1 MIIVSCQRKTKGDM
15 TMNGKVISVFA
26 GLGKTTVGNKYS
38 NVCDLQSSPYRCD
51 YSMIDKNDYEK
62 KKYDSSRTPNPE
74 WPNNY
79 LNAILEA
86 RKKYAIVLVPSSLD
100 VRELL
105 INNNIDFLFI
115 LPSNDYDNRK
125 KLLERYKQRGNSNE
139 LIKDVQN
146 EKKAKI
152 NKYSNFARKNY
163 FYADLPQGYQITQ
176 YKYPIVGE
184 GEVLIDLPDGSVKS
198 IGIERMHIEQDAGK
212 SIHDIDPK
220 KSFIDLN
227 RAGVGLMEIVTK
239 PDFRTP
245 EEAGAFLKKLRS
257 ILRYLG
263 TCDGNMDEGSMRC
276 DVNVSV
282 RPLGTDELRTRC
294 EMKNVN
300 SIKFV
305 MQAIENEAR
314 RHVEV
319 YESGG
324 EIVQETRQFDP
335 ATGHTKVMRKKEF
348 AHDYRYFPEPDL
360 APLIL
365 TDDYIQK
372 LKDEIP
378 ELPDEK
384 KERFVNKLG
393 LTPYDAIVICEN
405 KETADF
411 FEKAADGHDAKK
423 VANWLMGDF
432 FAMLNE
438 KKLELK
444 DSPVSAENLGRLVE
458 LVSKE
463 VINGKTAK
471 DVFEIMAE
479 TGENPEKIVE
489 EKGLRQVTDTSAI
502 EALVDEVLAN
512 AADNVAAYKN
522 GKQGLFGWFVG
533 QVMKVSRGKAN
544 PVLVNEL
551 LKKKLQ

>member
-1 MIIVSCQRKTKGDM
+1 MADFVIETPKGKWEIVCGLEIHCQIISKSKIYSGASTEFGAEVNEHVSFVDAGMPGMLPTLNKYCVHQAVKT
-15 TMNGKVISVFA
+15 
-26 GLGKTTVGNKYS
+26 GLG
-38 NVCDLQSSPYRCD
+38 LR
-51 YSMIDKNDYEK
+51 
-62 KKYDSSRTPNPE
+62 
-74 WPNNY
+74 
-79 LNAILEA
+79 
-86 RKKYAIVLVPSSLD
+86 
-100 VRELL
+100 
-105 INNNIDFLFI
+105 
-115 LPSNDYDNRK
+115 
-125 KLLERYKQRGNSNE
+125 
-139 LIKDVQN
+139 
-146 EKKAKI
+146 AKI

-176 YKYPIVGE
+176 FKYPIVGE
-184 GEVLIDLPDGSVKS
+184 GRVDIDLPDGSVKV

-220 KSFIDLN
+220 KTFIDLN
-227 RAGVGLMEIVTK
+227 RACVGLMEIVTK
-239 PDFRTP
+239 PDFSAP
-245 EEAGAFLKKLRS
+245 AEAGAFLKKLRS
-257 ILRYLG
+257 ILRYIG
-263 TCDGNMDEGSMRC
+263 MCDGNMDEGSMRC

-282 RPLGTDELRTRC
+282 RPQGTDELRTRC
-294 EMKNVN
+294 ETKNVN

-314 RHVEV
+314 RQIDV
-319 YESGG
+319 YENGG
-324 EIVQETRQFDP
+324 EVIQETRHFDP
-335 ATGHTKVMRKKEF
+335 VSGQTKVMRKKEF

-360 APLIL
+360 APLVL
-365 TDDYIQK
+365 DDEYIEK
-372 LKDEIP
+372 VKRELP

-384 KERFVNKLG
+384 KERFVSKLG

-411 FEKAADGHDAKK
+411 FEKAAAGHDAKK

-458 LVSKE
+458 LVSQN

-471 DVFEIMAE
+471 DVFAIMAE

-489 EKGLRQVTDTSAI
+489 EKGLKQVTDTSAI
-502 EALVDEVLAN
+502 EAVIDEVLAANPDN
-512 AADNVAAYKN
+512 AAAYRN

-533 QVMKVSRGKAN
+533 QVMKASKGKAN
-544 PVLVNEL
+544 PGLVNEL
-551 LKKKLQ
+551 LKKKLG

>member
-1 MIIVSCQRKTKGDM
+1 MSEFVIETAKGKWEVICGLEIHCQIISKSKIYSGASTEFGADPNEHVSFVDAGMPGMLPTLNKECVHQAVKTG
-15 TMNGKVISVFA
+15 I
-26 GLGKTTVGNKYS
+26 GL
-38 NVCDLQSSPYRCD
+38 R
-51 YSMIDKNDYEK
+51 
-62 KKYDSSRTPNPE
+62 
-74 WPNNY
+74 
-79 LNAILEA
+79 
-86 RKKYAIVLVPSSLD
+86 
-100 VRELL
+100 
-105 INNNIDFLFI
+105 
-115 LPSNDYDNRK
+115 
-125 KLLERYKQRGNSNE
+125 
-139 LIKDVQN
+139 
-146 EKKAKI
+146 AKI
-152 NKYSNFARKNY
+152 NKYSNFSRKNY

-176 YKYPIVGE
+176 FKYPIVGE

-212 SIHDIDPK
+212 SRHDIDPK

-239 PDFRTP
+239 PDFRAP

-282 RPLGTDELRTRC
+282 RPYGSDELRTRC

-305 MQAIENEAR
+305 MQAIENEAK
-314 RHVEV
+314 RHIDV
-319 YESGG
+319 YENGG
-324 EIVQETRQFDP
+324 EIIQETRQFDP
-335 ATGHTKVMRKKEF
+335 STGQTKVMRKKEF
-348 AHDYRYFPEPDL
+348 AHDYRYFPEREL
-360 APLIL
+360 APLVMS
-365 TDDYIQK
+365 DDYLGAVRK
-372 LKDEIP
+372 EIP
-378 ELPDEK
+378 ELPDDK

-405 KETADF
+405 KEVADF
-411 FEKAADGHDAKK
+411 FEKAAAGHDAKK

-444 DSPVSAENLGRLVE
+444 NSPVSAENLGRLVE

-471 DVFEIMAE
+471 EVFALMAE
-479 TGENPEKIVE
+479 SGDNPEKIVE
-489 EKGLRQVTDTSAI
+489 EKGLVQVTDSGAI
-502 EALVDEVLAN
+502 EAVIDEVLAS
-512 AADNVAAYKN
+512 APDNVAAYKN

-533 QVMKVSRGKAN
+533 QVMKASKGKAN
-544 PVLVNEL
+544 PGIVNKL
-551 LKKKLQ
+551 LKEKLG

>member
-1 MIIVSCQRKTKGDM
+1 MADFVIETPKGKWEIVCGLEIHCQIISKSKIYSGASTEFGAEVNEHVSFVDAGMPGMLPTLNKYCVHQAVKT
-15 TMNGKVISVFA
+15 
-26 GLGKTTVGNKYS
+26 GLG
-38 NVCDLQSSPYRCD
+38 LR
-51 YSMIDKNDYEK
+51 
-62 KKYDSSRTPNPE
+62 
-74 WPNNY
+74 
-79 LNAILEA
+79 
-86 RKKYAIVLVPSSLD
+86 
-100 VRELL
+100 
-105 INNNIDFLFI
+105 
-115 LPSNDYDNRK
+115 
-125 KLLERYKQRGNSNE
+125 
-139 LIKDVQN
+139 
-146 EKKAKI
+146 AKI

-176 YKYPIVGE
+176 FKYPIVGE
-184 GEVLIDLPDGSVKS
+184 GRVDIDLPDGSVKA

-220 KSFIDLN
+220 KTFIDLN

-239 PDFRTP
+239 PDFSAP
-245 EEAGAFLKKLRS
+245 AEAGAFLKKLRS
-257 ILRYLG
+257 ILRYIG

-282 RPLGTDELRTRC
+282 RPQGTDELRTRC

-314 RHVEV
+314 RQIEV
-319 YESGG
+319 YENGG
-324 EIVQETRQFDP
+324 EVIQETRHFDP
-335 ATGHTKVMRKKEF
+335 VSGQTKVMRKKEF

-360 APLIL
+360 APLVL
-365 TDDYIQK
+365 DDEYIEK
-372 LKDEIP
+372 VKRELP

-384 KERFVNKLG
+384 KERFVSKLG

-411 FEKAADGHDAKK
+411 FEKAAAGHDAKK

-458 LVSKE
+458 LVSQN

-471 DVFEIMAE
+471 DVFAIMAE
-479 TGENPEKIVE
+479 TGENPEKIVD
-489 EKGLRQVTDTSAI
+489 EKGLKQVTDTSAI
-502 EALVDEVLAN
+502 EAVIDEVLAANPDN
-512 AADNVAAYKN
+512 AAAYRS

-533 QVMKVSRGKAN
+533 QVMKASKGKAN
-544 PVLVNEL
+544 PGLVNEL
-551 LKKKLQ
+551 LKKKLG

>member
-1 MIIVSCQRKTKGDM
+1 MADFVIETSKGKWEIVCGLEIHCQIISKSKIYSGASTEFGAEVNEHVSFVDAGMPGMLPTLNKYCVHQAVKT
-15 TMNGKVISVFA
+15 
-26 GLGKTTVGNKYS
+26 GLG
-38 NVCDLQSSPYRCD
+38 LR
-51 YSMIDKNDYEK
+51 
-62 KKYDSSRTPNPE
+62 
-74 WPNNY
+74 
-79 LNAILEA
+79 
-86 RKKYAIVLVPSSLD
+86 
-100 VRELL
+100 
-105 INNNIDFLFI
+105 
-115 LPSNDYDNRK
+115 
-125 KLLERYKQRGNSNE
+125 
-139 LIKDVQN
+139 
-146 EKKAKI
+146 AKI

-176 YKYPIVGE
+176 FKYPIVGE
-184 GEVLIDLPDGSVKS
+184 GRVDIDLPDGSVKA

-220 KSFIDLN
+220 KTFIDLN

-239 PDFRTP
+239 PDFSAP
-245 EEAGAFLKKLRS
+245 AEAGAFLKKLRS
-257 ILRYLG
+257 ILRYIG

-282 RPLGTDELRTRC
+282 RPQGTDELRTRC

-314 RHVEV
+314 RQIDV
-319 YESGG
+319 YENGG
-324 EIVQETRQFDP
+324 VVIQETRHFDP
-335 ATGHTKVMRKKEF
+335 VSGQTKVMRKKEF

-360 APLIL
+360 APLVL
-365 TDDYIQK
+365 DDEYVEK
-372 LKDEIP
+372 VKRELP

-384 KERFVNKLG
+384 KERFVSKLG

-411 FEKAADGHDAKK
+411 FEKAAAGHDAKK

-458 LVSKE
+458 LVSQN

-471 DVFEIMAE
+471 DVFAIMAE

-489 EKGLRQVTDTSAI
+489 EKGLKQVTDTSAI
-502 EALVDEVLAN
+502 EAVIDEVLAANPDN
-512 AADNVAAYKN
+512 AAAYRN

-533 QVMKVSRGKAN
+533 QVMKASKGKAN
-544 PVLVNEL
+544 PGLVNEL
-551 LKKKLQ
+551 LKKKLG

>member
-1 MIIVSCQRKTKGDM
+1 MADFVIETPKGKWEIVCGLEIHCQIISKSKIYSGASTEFGAEVNEHVSFVDAGMPGMLPTLNKYCVHQAVKT
-15 TMNGKVISVFA
+15 
-26 GLGKTTVGNKYS
+26 GLG
-38 NVCDLQSSPYRCD
+38 LR
-51 YSMIDKNDYEK
+51 
-62 KKYDSSRTPNPE
+62 
-74 WPNNY
+74 
-79 LNAILEA
+79 
-86 RKKYAIVLVPSSLD
+86 
-100 VRELL
+100 
-105 INNNIDFLFI
+105 
-115 LPSNDYDNRK
+115 
-125 KLLERYKQRGNSNE
+125 
-139 LIKDVQN
+139 
-146 EKKAKI
+146 AKI

-176 YKYPIVGE
+176 FKYPIVGE
-184 GEVLIDLPDGSVKS
+184 GRVDIDLPDGSVKA

-220 KSFIDLN
+220 KTFIDLN

-239 PDFRTP
+239 PDFSAP
-245 EEAGAFLKKLRS
+245 AEAGAFLKKLRS
-257 ILRYLG
+257 ILRYIG

-282 RPLGTDELRTRC
+282 RPQGTDELRTRC

-314 RHVEV
+314 RQIDV
-319 YESGG
+319 YENGG
-324 EIVQETRQFDP
+324 EVIQETRHFDP
-335 ATGHTKVMRKKEF
+335 VSGQTKVMRKKEF

-360 APLIL
+360 APLVL
-365 TDDYIQK
+365 DDEYIEK
-372 LKDEIP
+372 VKRELP

-384 KERFVNKLG
+384 KERFVSKLG

-411 FEKAADGHDAKK
+411 FEKAAAGHDAKK

-458 LVSKE
+458 LVSQN

-471 DVFEIMAE
+471 DVFAIMAE

-489 EKGLRQVTDTSAI
+489 EKGLKQVTDTSAI
-502 EALVDEVLAN
+502 EAVIDEVLVANPDN
-512 AADNVAAYKN
+512 AAAYRN

-533 QVMKVSRGKAN
+533 QVMKASKGKAN
-544 PVLVNEL
+544 PGLVNEL
-551 LKKKLQ
+551 LKKKLG

>member
-1 MIIVSCQRKTKGDM
+1 MADFVIETPKGKWEIVCGLEIHCQIISKSKIYSGASTEFGAEVNEHVSFVDAGMPGMLPTLNKYCVHQAVKT
-15 TMNGKVISVFA
+15 
-26 GLGKTTVGNKYS
+26 GLG
-38 NVCDLQSSPYRCD
+38 LR
-51 YSMIDKNDYEK
+51 
-62 KKYDSSRTPNPE
+62 
-74 WPNNY
+74 
-79 LNAILEA
+79 
-86 RKKYAIVLVPSSLD
+86 
-100 VRELL
+100 
-105 INNNIDFLFI
+105 
-115 LPSNDYDNRK
+115 
-125 KLLERYKQRGNSNE
+125 
-139 LIKDVQN
+139 
-146 EKKAKI
+146 AKI

-176 YKYPIVGE
+176 FKYPIVGE
-184 GEVLIDLPDGSVKS
+184 GRVDIDLPDGSVKA

-220 KSFIDLN
+220 KTFIDLN

-239 PDFRTP
+239 PDFSAP
-245 EEAGAFLKKLRS
+245 AEAGAFLKKLRS
-257 ILRYLG
+257 ILRYIG

-282 RPLGTDELRTRC
+282 RPQGTDELRTRC

-314 RHVEV
+314 RQIEV
-319 YESGG
+319 YENGG
-324 EIVQETRQFDP
+324 VVIQETRHFDP
-335 ATGHTKVMRKKEF
+335 VSGQTKVMRKKEF
-348 AHDYRYFPEPDL
+348 AQDYRYFPEPDL
-360 APLIL
+360 APLVL
-365 TDDYIQK
+365 DDEYIEK
-372 LKDEIP
+372 VKRELP

-384 KERFVNKLG
+384 KERFVSKLG

-411 FEKAADGHDAKK
+411 FEKAAAGHDAKK

-458 LVSKE
+458 LVSQN

-471 DVFEIMAE
+471 DVFAIMAE

-489 EKGLRQVTDTSAI
+489 EKGLKQVTDTSAI
-502 EALVDEVLAN
+502 EAVIDEVLAANPDN
-512 AADNVAAYKN
+512 AAAYRS

-533 QVMKVSRGKAN
+533 QVMKASKGKAN
-544 PVLVNEL
+544 PGLVNEL
-551 LKKKLQ
+551 LKKKLG

>member
-1 MIIVSCQRKTKGDM
+1 MAEFVIETPKGKWEIVCGLEIHCQIISKSKIYSGASTEFGADANEHVSFVD
-15 TMNGKVISVFA
+15 A
-26 GLGKTTVGNKYS
+26 GMPGMLPTLNKYC
-38 NVCDLQSSPYRCD
+38 VHQAVKTGIGL
-51 YSMIDKNDYEK
+51 
-62 KKYDSSRTPNPE
+62 
-74 WPNNY
+74 
-79 LNAILEA
+79 
-86 RKKYAIVLVPSSLD
+86 
-100 VRELL
+100 
-105 INNNIDFLFI
+105 
-115 LPSNDYDNRK
+115 
-125 KLLERYKQRGNSNE
+125 
-139 LIKDVQN
+139 
-146 EKKAKI
+146 KAKI

-176 YKYPIVGE
+176 FKYPIVGE
-184 GEVLIDLPDGSVKS
+184 GKVLIDLADGSTRE

-239 PDFRTP
+239 PDFRAP

-282 RPLGTDELRTRC
+282 RPYGSNELRTRC

-319 YESGG
+319 YENGG
-324 EIVQETRQFDP
+324 DIVQKTRQFNP
-335 ATGHTKVMRKKEF
+335 ATGQTKAMRKKEF

-360 APLIL
+360 APLVL
-365 TDDYIQK
+365 SDEYIQSVR
-372 LKDEIP
+372 DEIL

-384 KERFVNKLG
+384 KERFVKELG

-411 FEKAADGHDAKK
+411 FEKAATGHDAKK

-438 KKLELK
+438 KKIELK

-458 LVSKE
+458 LVSSN

-471 DVFEIMAE
+471 DVFVLMVE

-489 EKGLRQVTDTSAI
+489 EKGLKQVTDSSEI
-502 EALVDEVLAN
+502 EKIVDEVIASSP
-512 AADNVAAYKN
+512 ANVAAYQG

-533 QVMKVSRGKAN
+533 QVMKASRGKAN
-544 PVLVNEL
+544 PVVVNEL
-551 LKKKLQ
+551 LKKKLG